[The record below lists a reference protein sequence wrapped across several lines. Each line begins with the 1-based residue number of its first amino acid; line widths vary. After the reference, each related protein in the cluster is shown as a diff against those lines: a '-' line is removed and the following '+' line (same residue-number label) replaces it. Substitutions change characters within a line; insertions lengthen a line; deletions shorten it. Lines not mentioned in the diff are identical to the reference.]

1 MNDINDIS
9 EAIRAVIDD
18 ADKELMLEELGESE
32 HVFSPRFEKKLK
44 RKAALF
50 FRNGQYVGEKSFSHS
65 VFVRRAIAIAC
76 ALVLFVGIAFN
87 AEAIGD
93 LIARWTVTPGESS
106 THISF
111 EVPEGV
117 EVPETIEERYVL
129 THIPDGYERIEDLE
143 SPRLVGIDY
152 ADAEGNTLS
161 FTQAS
166 YSGLHAILD
175 TENAEFEE
183 LQINGYK
190 GYYIIKG
197 DFVRLIWENG
207 TYCFLLSSSSK
218 LKIEEL
224 IAIAETVEKNAV
236 NNK

>member
-1 MNDINDIS
+1 MNDINAIS

-50 FRNGQYVGEKSFSHS
+50 FRNGQYVGEKSFSRS

-117 EVPETIEERYVL
+117 EVPETIESKYYL
-129 THIPDGYERIEDLE
+129 SKIPEGYTLLE
-143 SPRLVGIDY
+143 CNESLFYNTETYINDENNHLVISQY
-152 ADAEGNTLS
+152 CYHYFNS
-161 FTQAS
+161 V
-166 YSGLHAILD
+166 LD
-175 TENAEFEE
+175 TEAAEVNEIAV
-183 LQINGYK
+183 LGNK
-190 GYYIIKG
+190 GYTVKKEASLR
-197 DFVRLIWENG
+197 VIWENG
-207 TYCFLLSSSSK
+207 EYCFVIHSTYGLTAEDL
-218 LKIEEL
+218 IEL
-224 IAIAETVEKNAV
+224 ASFVVK
-236 NNK
+236 